1 MNATV
6 LVVDDTPENIG
17 VITPTLERAGYK
29 VLVALNGK
37 TAIERAQMGKPDLI
51 LLDIMMDGMDG
62 YETCEKLKENP
73 QTKSIPVIFMTA
85 LADTEQKIKGFKV
98 GAIDYVTKPYQT
110 DEVLARVN
118 THITLNRLREELKE
132 ANERLEEKVKE
143 RTAELEKAKEKAE
156 AADRLKGEFLATISH
171 EIRTP
176 INGILGPLYFI
187 EEECGA
193 MNDSI
198 KEDFSAIRRGAER
211 LIRTVDLIVDVSKF
225 QSGNCN
231 FQKEKIDFLSE
242 IVIPAVEKFKEDAEE
257 KNLYL
262 TFENETDSAIDYFD
276 VEAAAKIIN
285 ELLRNAI
292 GFTKEGGV
300 TIRLFRDEND
310 KISISVSDTGVGIEM
325 ENIEKIFDAFYQ
337 EDQGLTRSFEGNG
350 LGLTL
355 VKFICDD
362 LNCKIKVVS
371 EKGKGTT
378 FTIKLQ

>member
-1 MNATV
+1 MDATV

-17 VITPTLERAGYK
+17 VITPTLEREGYK

-37 TAIERAQMGKPDLI
+37 TAIERAQMAKPDLI

-62 YETCEKLKENP
+62 YQTCEKLKEIP
-73 QTKSIPVIFMTA
+73 ETKNIPVIFMTA

-110 DEVLARVN
+110 DEVLARVK
-118 THITLNRLREELKE
+118 THITLNRLQEELKE
-132 ANERLEEKVKE
+132 TNEHLEEKVKE

-156 AADRLKGEFLATISH
+156 AADRLKGEFLAMISH
-171 EIRTP
+171 EVRTP

-187 EEECGA
+187 EEECGE

-198 KEDFSAIRRGAER
+198 KEDFNTIRRGAER

-225 QSGNCN
+225 QSGNCTFN
-231 FQKEKIDFLSE
+231 KEKIDFLNE
-242 IVIPAVEKFKEDAEE
+242 IVIPLTEKFREDAEK

-262 TFENETDSAIDYFD
+262 AFENEAGSAIDYFD
-276 VEAAAKIIN
+276 IEAATKIVN
-285 ELLRNAI
+285 ELLQNAI
-292 GFTKEGGV
+292 GFTREGGV

-310 KISISVSDTGVGIEM
+310 RISLSVSDTGVGIAK
-325 ENIEKIFDAFYQ
+325 ENFDKIFDAFYQ

-362 LNCKIKVVS
+362 LNCKIEIES
-371 EKGKGTT
+371 EKEKGTT
-378 FTIKLQ
+378 FTIKL